1 MQNLWQE
8 NILFAEKLR
17 KQLHAHPEARLAG
30 KKYSILNT
38 LSA

>member
-17 KQLHAHPEARLAG
+17 KQLHAHPELG
-30 KKYSILNT
+30 WQEKYGILST
-38 LSA
+38 PSA